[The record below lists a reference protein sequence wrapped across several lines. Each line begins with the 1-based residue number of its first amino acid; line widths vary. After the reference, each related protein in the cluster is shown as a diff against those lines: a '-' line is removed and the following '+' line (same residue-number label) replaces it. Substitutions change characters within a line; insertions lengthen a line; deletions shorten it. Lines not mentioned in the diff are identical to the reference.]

1 MHKNNNANKACIDP
15 YEKDKIQWGDILS
28 RVVWFPTIFPAM
40 FLFKAGLLYKYKR
53 PKKSFGNMGGW

>member
-28 RVVWFPTIFPAM
+28 CNVV
-40 FLFKAGLLYKYKR
+40 FLIGFSNNFY
-53 PKKSFGNMGGW
+53 